1 MDAIRAAV
9 DARPQ
14 SRANGALYETAIALA
29 LPMVEQAMRDPSY
42 GDSGFLHIVVLDSDG
57 RELCSHSVGNREK
70 WDADYAAFARDK
82 AERSLL
88 SQADDSEGAAWLDG
102 RAVGVSGAFPCF
114 DQVYAG
120 TVALWIEALTRHRRE
135 TAQ

>member
-9 DARPQ
+9 NAWPQ

-29 LPMVEQAMRDPSY
+29 LPMVEHAMRDPSY

-57 RELCSHSVGNREK
+57 GELCAHSVGDPEK
-70 WDADYAAFARDK
+70 WDADYAAFARRK
-82 AERSLL
+82 AERSLRT
-88 SQADDSEGAAWLDG
+88 QADDEEGAAWLDG
-102 RAVGVSGAFPCF
+102 TAVGVSGAFPCF

-120 TVALWIEALTRHRRE
+120 TVALWIQALTRRSRE